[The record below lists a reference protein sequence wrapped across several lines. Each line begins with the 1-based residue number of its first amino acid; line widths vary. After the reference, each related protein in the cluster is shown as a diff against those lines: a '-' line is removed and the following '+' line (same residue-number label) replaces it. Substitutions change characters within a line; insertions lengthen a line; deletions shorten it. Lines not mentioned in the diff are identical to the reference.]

1 MEGLLFRVIAWV
13 DTARVLFLSTGS
25 RPSVDVP
32 VVRVLSFLPA
42 LVLVVACGTEPPAAG
57 DSQATASD
65 DAACMAVDPN
75 DSDRE
80 FTDGGVLIDAP
91 EFAVEPGETVE
102 VPLVFEDAPLAGLV
116 LFLSEVEGVSAEV
129 CDAELESGDFL
140 GVTALGI
147 HLANPVDGPLT
158 VTNDGPAEVTGGV
171 MLIIES
177 ERRLSVE
184 FEPPH
189 PKPGEEVTVRVVLTE
204 PSPEDAPRVRITT
217 QGEVVFEADPD
228 PVGTGIWEVSF
239 TPPEDRGY
247 SVSAWVEGPRPRFE
261 STPLL
266 FAVESPSLIGVP
278 RLPDDTPFSIY
289 DDDPGRDIAA
299 FLTAS
304 QRRLDPTGDEQPG
317 ALDYHNSG
325 EVDIKATLFTP
336 LAQLRDA
343 ITGWTFHI
351 YDLEDDLVA
360 DYLEVTSPDGQWCV
374 SFPAESQGKH
384 TSQTGECPLPA
395 EAPPVPTPT
404 TGSSDGP

>member
-1 MEGLLFRVIAWV
+1 
-13 DTARVLFLSTGS
+13 
-25 RPSVDVP
+25 
-32 VVRVLSFLPA
+32 
-42 LVLVVACGTEPPAAG
+42 
-57 DSQATASD
+57 
-65 DAACMAVDPN
+65 MAVDPS

-80 FTDGGVLIDAP
+80 FTDGGVLIVAP
-91 EFAVEPGETVE
+91 AFAVAPRETVE
-102 VPLVFEDAPLAGLV
+102 VPLVFEDAPLAGLA

-129 CDAELESGDFL
+129 CDAELESADFL

-158 VTNDGPAEVTGGV
+158 VVNDGPAEVTGGV

-204 PSPEDAPRVRITT
+204 PSPEDAPRVRIAS

-239 TPPEDRGY
+239 TPPPEEVGY
-247 SVSAWVEGPRPRFE
+247 MVNAWVEGPRARSE

-266 FAVESPSLIGVP
+266 FAVESPSPSLVGVP
-278 RLPDDTPFSIY
+278 RLPDVTTPFSVY

-304 QRRLDPTGDEQPG
+304 QRMLDPTGSERPG
-317 ALDYHNSG
+317 ALDYHDSG
-325 EVDIKATLFTP
+325 EVDIKATIFTP

-343 ITGWTFHI
+343 ITDWTFHI

-360 DYLEVTSPDGQWCV
+360 DYLEVTGPDGQWCI
-374 SFPAESQGKH
+374 SFPADSHEKH
-384 TSQTGECPLPA
+384 TPRTGACPLPA
-395 EAPPVPTPT
+395 ETTPVPTPT
-404 TGSSDGP
+404 AGNSDGP